1 MQSFLLPPSATAS
14 KERAKTPK
22 GGIQAKK
29 MTAGEPPPP
38 HQWDTDVNLSKEASR
53 MFQDVANGIDKNQ
66 TGERAVILFCQ
77 SRRICTKMP

>member
-1 MQSFLLPPSATAS
+1 MFNVISILVEQQPSKIGTMEKGCVEDSLEIATS
-14 KERAKTPK
+14 
-22 GGIQAKK
+22 II
-29 MTAGEPPPP
+29 
-38 HQWDTDVNLSKEASR
+38 SKEASR